1 MEKRKIHIIRWFSKS
16 VVIASTALALSNCGP
31 GYSNAQRD
39 ATTGAL
45 IGGAAGGIIGHQSG
59 NTAAG
64 AAIGAGVGGAT
75 GYAVGNEKD
84 KRRGGY

>member
-1 MEKRKIHIIRWFSKS
+1 MKNIQNLRL
-16 VVIASTALALSNCGP
+16 VLASIVTASAGLLVTSCGP

-39 ATTGAL
+39 AATGAL

-59 NTAAG
+59 RTAEG
-64 AAIGAGVGGAT
+64 AALGAAVGGAG

-84 KRRGGY
+84 KRGY